1 MPTNKGK
8 PQYQNMLDYGRSSSE
23 DQRIQQEHFLV
34 NTFFLNLY
42 KEAICL
48 HS

>member
-23 DQRIQQEHFLV
+23 DQWIQQEDFLV
-34 NTFFLNLY
+34 DTFFMNLY

>member
-1 MPTNKGK
+1 MLTNKGK

-23 DQRIQQEHFLV
+23 DQRIQQEDFLV
-34 NTFFLNLY
+34 DTFFLNLY

>member
-8 PQYQNMLDYGRSSSE
+8 PQYQNMLDYGRSSSS
-23 DQRIQQEHFLV
+23 DQRIQQEDSLV
-34 NTFFLNLY
+34 DTFFLNLY